1 LFNGLSVSG
10 LGIGHIEMFWS
21 FLERPLRI
29 EFKNAVYHITSRRD
43 ERKKI
48 YRGKEDNT

>member
-1 LFNGLSVSG
+1 
-10 LGIGHIEMFWS
+10 MK
-21 FLERPLRI
+21 RPLRI
-29 EFKNAVYHITSRRD
+29 EFENAVYYITSRRD